1 MSPEASTSPPV
12 DAGPP
17 APRALPEHWPAALR
31 AVLADAF
38 GGFRRNALMAAAA
51 TTTMAIALT
60 VAGSGYLA
68 SANLAHVAA
77 ILEAQ
82 VEVVG
87 FLRRGLPAAEQ
98 RRALAAVRDLPG
110 VLRADLVGRAEA
122 LRRLQ
127 RTFRSLASIS
137 EMLPSNPLPDTIEVR
152 VADARQVQAV
162 AEALRKV
169 PGIEDAVYGAP
180 VVDRLV
186 ALTRGVRLAG
196 AGATGLL
203 AAAAFL
209 IIVNT
214 VQITIAARRQE
225 IEIMTL
231 VGASAGFVRAPFLLE
246 GALQGIGA
254 GVAATLLVVGGY
266 TGLVARASAA
276 LPFLPLL
283 PAAAVLPEAVALVW
297 VLGIAVG
304 VGGSEIA
311 MRRHLHL

>member
-1 MSPEASTSPPV
+1 MNPEASTSPPA
-12 DAGPP
+12 DSGLP
-17 APRALPEHWPAALR
+17 APRALPEHWLAALR
-31 AVLADAF
+31 GVLADAF
-38 GGFRRNALMAAAA
+38 GGLRRHAFMAAAA

-60 VAGSGYLA
+60 VAGGGYLA

-77 ILEAQ
+77 VLEAQ

-87 FLRRGLPAAEQ
+87 FLRRGLPVAEQ
-98 RRALAAVRDLPG
+98 QRALAAVRELPG
-110 VLRADLVGRAEA
+110 VLRADLVGRTEA

-127 RTFRSLASIS
+127 RTYRSLASIS
-137 EMLPSNPLPDTIEVR
+137 SMLPGNPLPDTVEIR
-152 VADARQVQAV
+152 VAEAQKVHAV
-162 AEALRKV
+162 AQALRKV
-169 PGIEDAVYGAP
+169 PGIEDVVYGAP

-196 AGATGLL
+196 AGVTGLL
-203 AAAAFL
+203 AAAALL

-231 VGASAGFVRAPFLLE
+231 VGASPGFVRAPFLLE

-254 GVAATLLVVGGY
+254 GLAATLLVVGGY
-266 TGLVARASAA
+266 VGLVAQASTA

-283 PAAAVLPEAVALVW
+283 PPSSVLRAAVALVW
-297 VLGIAVG
+297 LLGIAVG